1 MSSLSRATS
10 GCELSLTKILGHP
23 LIEPGR
29 GALSYAS
36 VSNTSNWYAKKGK
49 ERFTLRYADLFLLFR
64 TSNWPRL
71 REFFQLKIKSRV
83 HYYA

>member
-10 GCELSLTKILGHP
+10 GCELSLNKILGHP

-36 VSNTSNWYAKKGK
+36 VSNTSN
-49 ERFTLRYADLFLLFR
+49 
-64 TSNWPRL
+64 
-71 REFFQLKIKSRV
+71 
-83 HYYA
+83 

>member
-36 VSNTSNWYAKKGK
+36 VSNTSN
-49 ERFTLRYADLFLLFR
+49 
-64 TSNWPRL
+64 
-71 REFFQLKIKSRV
+71 
-83 HYYA
+83 